1 MSFFVDLFVGVFG
14 KITHDVYPGGYRII
28 TSSRSSEDA
37 SAGSRGRGME
47 GQKVGTNPIVS
58 MYGIFYLLICDKPTF
73 RWTLMLNLA
82 TLPGLQLL
90 VE

>member
-1 MSFFVDLFVGVFG
+1 MSFFVDLFVGFFG

-47 GQKVGTNPIVS
+47 GQKVGTNPKVS
-58 MYGIFYLLICDKPTF
+58 MYGIFMYILPT
-73 RWTLMLNLA
+73 NLR
-82 TLPGLQLL
+82 
-90 VE
+90 